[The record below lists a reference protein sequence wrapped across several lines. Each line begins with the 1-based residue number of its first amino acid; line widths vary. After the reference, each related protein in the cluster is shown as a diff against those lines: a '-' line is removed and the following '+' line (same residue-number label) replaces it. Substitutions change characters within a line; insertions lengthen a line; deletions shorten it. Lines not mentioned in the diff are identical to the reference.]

1 MHLHTKSGNLS
12 PHKHFAYDMRQ
23 VISQQTAPGYE
34 LVLTRDPNGAERLN
48 FKTIAVAALTASLR
62 RRGLIPNSEDNL

>member
-1 MHLHTKSGNLS
+1 MN
-12 PHKHFAYDMRQ
+12 Q
-23 VISQQTAPGYE
+23 

-48 FKTIAVAALTASLR
+48 FVPTLVAPLTARLR